1 MQRSKRM
8 QSKQRQLNNTGIYLR
23 LSKDDERAGES
34 LSIDNQRLILQKY
47 VAERGWNLV
56 DEYVDDG
63 FSGTDF
69 ERPQVKRLLDDAKT
83 GRINT
88 IVVKD
93 LSRFGRNYIMVG
105 QYLDYIFPA
114 YGIRFI
120 AINDNYDTIVPNS
133 IDNDFA
139 GIRN

>member
-1 MQRSKRM
+1 M

-69 ERPQVKRLLDDAKT
+69 ERPEVKRLLDDAKT

-93 LSRFGRNYIMVG
+93 LSRFGRNYIMLKLRG
-105 QYLDYIFPA
+105 KFYF
-114 YGIRFI
+114 
-120 AINDNYDTIVPNS
+120 
-133 IDNDFA
+133 
-139 GIRN
+139 